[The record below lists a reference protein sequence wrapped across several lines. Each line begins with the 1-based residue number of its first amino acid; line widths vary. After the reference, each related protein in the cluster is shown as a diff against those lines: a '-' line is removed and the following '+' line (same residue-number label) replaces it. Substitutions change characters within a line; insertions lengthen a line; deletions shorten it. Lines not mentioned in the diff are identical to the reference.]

1 MSDTRPQ
8 RLGDTGSD
16 QRFSILIDGEPVQA
30 YAGETIAGALLAAGR
45 RTIRHTDKRGEPR
58 GLYCVMGVCWDCAVM
73 IDGRTVRACVTPAAP
88 GLSVETLRGRS

>member
-1 MSDTRPQ
+1 MSEPLR
-8 RLGDTGSD
+8 RLGDTASD
-16 QRFSILIDGEPVQA
+16 QRFSFLVDGAPVDA

-58 GLYCVMGVCWDCAVM
+58 GLYCVMGICWECAVV
-73 IDGRTVRACVTPAAP
+73 IDGRTVRACVTQAAP